1 MSRSEGV
8 YGAHRIRESLN
19 SSEWDVRRA
28 AARALG
34 TLLPDSDA
42 LSDLTALLRDE
53 DIAVQQEAAESLSR
67 YGGRTGL
74 AIVLT
79 ELGLRAEDADAD
91 ADYIAY
97 RLRELQIF
105 EQLPILRTARD
116 MTAEL
121 TADARA
127 GLDQL
132 EELFGTH
139 FPA

>member
-1 MSRSEGV
+1 MER
-8 YGAHRIRESLN
+8 HRIRESLN
-19 SSEWDVRRA
+19 SPNWDVRRD

-42 LSDLTALLRDE
+42 LADLTALLRD
-53 DIAVQQEAAESLSR
+53 DDTAVQQEAAESLSR

-74 AIVLT
+74 TIVLT
-79 ELGLRAEDADAD
+79 ELGLRAEDGD

-116 MTAEL
+116 MAAEL
-121 TADARA
+121 SAEARA

-132 EELFGTH
+132 EELFGTD